1 MAGLPFQVAI
11 LILSG
16 LLNTCL
22 LGVTE
27 GDISRLELVNHIL
40 RVIGCPI
47 TDVPFVVL
55 PILCR
60 ILTQDSLLALRKCD
74 LHTLV
79 LFLVTLGICTLPQ
92 VALTDATMQDIRV
105 SLD

>member
-1 MAGLPFQVAI
+1 MAGLTFQVAI

-27 GDISRLELVNHIL
+27 GDICRLELVYHIL
-40 RVIGCPI
+40 RVIGTPI
-47 TDVPFVVL
+47 AVISFVVL

-60 ILTQDSLLALRKCD
+60 ILAQDGLL
-74 LHTLV
+74 
-79 LFLVTLGICTLPQ
+79 TLG
-92 VALTDATMQDIRV
+92 
-105 SLD
+105 